1 MDVETLIKYR
11 RSPFVSA
18 EAFQDAC
25 DANPKVFEELVLK
38 DSLLEEYKEINKSN
52 ISMNKKLDYIVN
64 LIKTQREI
72 STGSALQ
79 SLYESER
86 N

>member
-1 MDVETLIKYR
+1 MDVETLEKYR

-18 EAFQDAC
+18 EAFEDAC
-25 DANPKVFEELVLK
+25 EANPKVFEELVLK
-38 DSLLEEYKEINKSN
+38 DSLLEEYKEI
-52 ISMNKKLDYIVN
+52 NKKLDYIVN